1 VIIMSTGVSAR
12 LRQQDPAPRTVRPP
26 PPGGAGGRAAQ
37 AFYASLL
44 LATVAA
50 AVLPAVLFQP
60 HSRIFLLKV
69 AAIVIFA
76 SLPGLLYVQFVRFK
90 GRSLYDEFVIN
101 LFRLK
106 IDRYC
111 NLPAPPRHTSYFA
124 EWLAEHKKL
133 ADPGRDNLYRRK
145 FEAVYGE
152 QAVSTRE
159 LFADPA
165 KRPARSEGLYPV
177 VLATT
182 LLTLGWA
189 IVVQPDL
196 YHDFNLLGHLP
207 FSGQPHLPYT
217 ALQFGFIGAYWFI
230 LQDLTR
236 RYFRQDLKT
245 AAYVSASV
253 RLIVVTITVATV
265 ALLPVGPPA
274 RLDVLAF
281 FIGVFPQIGVQLL
294 KAGTGKLLS
303 RAIPSMSVRFPLSDL
318 DGLTVWDQARL
329 LEEGIEDVHAL
340 ATANLVD
347 LLLGTRVPVNTLID
361 WVDQALLYLSV
372 PTAWGDRSPR
382 DDLRMFGIRTA
393 TDLVRVWDGAQPG
406 TQLVRAQ
413 IARVLAGDED
423 MGRAAAEAIL
433 ISLAGNPNLAHAQ
446 AFRGHDWLTPGA
458 DEGGQGGADRVSP
471 VRSVGARSD
480 QA

>member
-1 VIIMSTGVSAR
+1 M
-12 LRQQDPAPRTVRPP
+12 VRPP
-26 PPGGAGGRAAQ
+26 APWWAGGRAAQ

-145 FEAVYGE
+145 FETVYGE

-177 VLATT
+177 VLATA

-294 KAGTGKLLS
+294 KSGPG
-303 RAIPSMSVRFPLSDL
+303 
-318 DGLTVWDQARL
+318 QA
-329 LEEGIEDVHAL
+329 
-340 ATANLVD
+340 
-347 LLLGTRVPVNTLID
+347 
-361 WVDQALLYLSV
+361 
-372 PTAWGDRSPR
+372 
-382 DDLRMFGIRTA
+382 
-393 TDLVRVWDGAQPG
+393 AQP
-406 TQLVRAQ
+406 RH
-413 IARVLAGDED
+413 
-423 MGRAAAEAIL
+423 
-433 ISLAGNPNLAHAQ
+433 SLH
-446 AFRGHDWLTPGA
+446 
-458 DEGGQGGADRVSP
+458 VSP
-471 VRSVGARSD
+471 VPAQRPRRAHRVGSGAAARGGDRGRARAGHSEPRRPAPGHPGSGEHADRLGGSGPALPVGAHGVGRP
-480 QA
+480 QPPG

>member
-1 VIIMSTGVSAR
+1 VIVMTTDVSAPPR
-12 LRQQDPAPRTVRPP
+12 PQSQPQSQPQGAVPALAAWRVS
-26 PPGGAGGRAAQ
+26 GRARQ
-37 AFYASLL
+37 AFYASVL

-50 AVLPAVLFQP
+50 ALLPAVLFQP

-69 AAIVIFA
+69 AAVAIFA

-90 GRSLYDEFVIN
+90 GRSLYDEYVIN

-111 NLPAPPRHTSYFA
+111 NLPAPPRHTSYYA

-133 ADPGRDNLYRRK
+133 ANPGRDNLYRRK

-177 VLATT
+177 VLATA
-182 LLTLGWA
+182 LLSLGWA
-189 IVVQPDL
+189 VVVQPDL

-207 FSGQPHLPYT
+207 FSGQPHLPYP

-265 ALLPVGPPA
+265 ALAPVGPPA

-303 RAIPSMSVRFPLSDL
+303 QAVPSMSTRFPLSDL
-318 DGLTVWDQARL
+318 DGFTVWDQARL
-329 LEEGIEDVHAL
+329 LEEGIEDMHAL

-361 WVDQALLYLSV
+361 WVDQALLCLSV
-372 PTAWGDRSPR
+372 PAQSGDRQPR
-382 DDLRMFGIRTA
+382 EGLRMFGVRTA
-393 TDLVRVWDGAQPG
+393 TDLIRVWDSSRPGAP
-406 TQLVRAQ
+406 VIRAHV
-413 IARVLAGDED
+413 AAVLAGDEET
-423 MGRAAAEAIL
+423 GTAAAEAIL
-433 ISLAGNPNLAHAQ
+433 TSMAGSPNLEHVK
-446 AFRGHDWLTPGA
+446 AFRGHGWLA
-458 DEGGQGGADRVSP
+458 A
-471 VRSVGARSD
+471 
-480 QA
+480 

>member
-1 VIIMSTGVSAR
+1 MTTSVSAPPR
-12 LRQQDPAPRTVRPP
+12 PESPPRRTVWPLATR
-26 PPGGAGGRAAQ
+26 GANERAAA
-37 AFYASLL
+37 AFYASVL

-50 AVLPAVLFQP
+50 ALLPAVLFQP

-69 AAIVIFA
+69 AAIVMFA

-90 GRSLYDEFVIN
+90 GRSLYDEYVIN

-111 NLPAPPRHTSYFA
+111 NLPAPPKHTSYFA
-124 EWLAEHKKL
+124 EWLAEHRKL
-133 ADPGRDNLYRRK
+133 ADPGRDNLYRHK

-165 KRPARSEGLYPV
+165 KRPVRSEGLYPV
-177 VLATT
+177 ILATA
-182 LLTLGWA
+182 LLSLGWA
-189 IVVQPDL
+189 VVVQPEL

-207 FSGQPHLPYT
+207 FSGQPQLPYT

-265 ALLPVGPPA
+265 ALAPVGPPA
-274 RLDVLAF
+274 RLDILAF
-281 FIGVFPQIGVQLL
+281 FIGVFPQIGVQVL
-294 KAGTGKLLS
+294 KAGLGKLLS
-303 RAIPSMSVRFPLSDL
+303 HAVPPMTARFPLSDL

-361 WVDQALLYLSV
+361 WVDQSLLCLSV
-372 PTAWGDRSPR
+372 PQEPGGRQPR
-382 DDLRMFGIRTA
+382 ESLRMFGIRTA
-393 TDLVRVWDGAQPG
+393 TDLIRVWDSTRPGAHQ
-406 TQLVRAQ
+406 VRAR
-413 IARVLAGDED
+413 IATALAGDEET
-423 MGRAAAEAIL
+423 GTAAVEAIL
-433 ISLAGNPNLAHAQ
+433 ASMAGHPNLQHAQ
-446 AFRGHDWLTPGA
+446 AFRGHDWLPAAGTSAVTPRTGP
-458 DEGGQGGADRVSP
+458 GR
-471 VRSVGARSD
+471 
-480 QA
+480 

>member
-1 VIIMSTGVSAR
+1 MSIIERMATAR
-12 LRQQDPAPRTVRPP
+12 PLTPSRS
-26 PPGGAGGRAAQ
+26 GGRAVQ
-37 AFYASLL
+37 AFYASVL

-50 AVLPAVLFQP
+50 ALLPAVLFQP
-60 HSRIFLLKV
+60 HSRIFLLKA
-69 AAIVIFA
+69 AAIMMFA

-90 GRSLYDEFVIN
+90 GQSLYDEYVIN

-111 NLPAPPRHTSYFA
+111 NLPAPPKHTSYFA
-124 EWLAEHKKL
+124 EWLAEHRKL

-165 KRPARSEGLYPV
+165 QRPARSEGFYPV
-177 VLATT
+177 VLATA
-182 LLTLGWA
+182 LLSLGWA
-189 IVVQPDL
+189 VVVQPEL

-265 ALLPVGPPA
+265 ALAPVGPPA

-281 FIGVFPQIGVQLL
+281 FIGVFPQIGVQVL

-303 RAIPSMSVRFPLSDL
+303 HAVPSMSARFPLSDL
-318 DGLTVWDQARL
+318 DGLSVWDQARL

-361 WVDQALLYLSV
+361 WVDQALLCLSV
-372 PTAWGDRSPR
+372 PEESGDRRPR
-382 DDLRMFGIRTA
+382 EGLRMLGIRTA
-393 TDLVRVWDGAQPG
+393 TDLIRVWDCTRPGAH
-406 TQLVRAQ
+406 LVRARL
-413 IARVLAGDED
+413 AVVLAGDEETG
-423 MGRAAAEAIL
+423 MAAAGAIL
-433 ISLAGNPNLAHAQ
+433 AAMAGNPNLEHAQ
-446 AFRGHDWLTPGA
+446 AFRGHDWLATQCG
-458 DEGGQGGADRVSP
+458 
-471 VRSVGARSD
+471 
-480 QA
+480 

>member
-1 VIIMSTGVSAR
+1 VIIMTTGVSAPSR
-12 LRQQDPAPRTVRPP
+12 PESASRPESPSRPEGPARPESPPPRTARPL
-26 PPGGAGGRAAQ
+26 AAWRVSGRAVQ
-37 AFYASLL
+37 AFYASAL

-50 AVLPAVLFQP
+50 ALLPAVLFQP

-69 AAIVIFA
+69 AAVVVFA

-90 GRSLYDEFVIN
+90 GQSLYDEYVIN

-111 NLPAPPRHTSYFA
+111 NLPAPPKHTSYYA
-124 EWLAEHKKL
+124 EWSAEHDKL
-133 ADPGRDNLYRRK
+133 TNPGRDNLYRRK

-152 QAVSTRE
+152 QSVSTRE
-159 LFADPA
+159 MFADPS

-177 VLATT
+177 ILATA
-182 LLTLGWA
+182 LLSLGWA
-189 IVVQPDL
+189 VVVQPEL

-265 ALLPVGPPA
+265 ALIPLGPPA

-281 FIGVFPQIGVQLL
+281 FIGVFPQIGIQLL

-303 RAIPSMSVRFPLSDL
+303 QAIPSMTARFPLSDL

-347 LLLGTRVPVNTLID
+347 LLLGTRVPVNTLVD
-361 WVDQALLYLSV
+361 WVDQALLCLSV
-372 PTAWGDRSPR
+372 PKESDGRQPR
-382 DDLRMFGIRTA
+382 EGLRMFGIRTA
-393 TDLVRVWDGAQPG
+393 TDLIRAWDSARPGAH
-406 TQLVRAQ
+406 LIRAR
-413 IARVLAGDED
+413 IAAVLAGDEET
-423 MGRAAAEAIL
+423 GTAAAEAIL
-433 ISLAGNPNLAHAQ
+433 VCLAGNPNLEHVQ
-446 AFRGHDWLTPGA
+446 AFRGHEWLTA
-458 DEGGQGGADRVSP
+458 
-471 VRSVGARSD
+471 
-480 QA
+480 

>member
-1 VIIMSTGVSAR
+1 MTTGVSAPSR
-12 LRQQDPAPRTVRPP
+12 PESPSRPETPPRVESPPRPESPAQRTARP
-26 PPGGAGGRAAQ
+26 RAAWRVSARAVQ
-37 AFYASLL
+37 AFYASAL

-50 AVLPAVLFQP
+50 ALLPAVLFQP

-69 AAIVIFA
+69 AAVAVFA
-76 SLPGLLYVQFVRFK
+76 SLPGLLYVQFIRFK
-90 GRSLYDEFVIN
+90 GQSLYDEYVIN

-111 NLPAPPRHTSYFA
+111 NLPAPPKHTSYYA
-124 EWLAEHKKL
+124 EWLAEHDKL
-133 ADPGRDNLYRRK
+133 ANPGRDNLYRRK

-177 VLATT
+177 VLATA

-189 IVVQPDL
+189 VVVQPEL

-265 ALLPVGPPA
+265 ALVPLGPPA

-281 FIGVFPQIGVQLL
+281 FIGVFPQIGIQLL

-303 RAIPSMSVRFPLSDL
+303 QAVPSMTARFPLSDL

-347 LLLGTRVPVNTLID
+347 LLLGTRVPVNTLVN
-361 WVDQALLYLSV
+361 WVDQALLCLSV
-372 PTAWGDRSPR
+372 PEESGGRQPR
-382 DDLRMFGIRTA
+382 DGLRMFGIRTA
-393 TDLVRVWDGAQPG
+393 TDLIRAWDSTRPGAHLIRG
-406 TQLVRAQ
+406 R
-413 IARVLAGDED
+413 IAAVLAGDEET
-423 MGRAAAEAIL
+423 GTAAAEAIL
-433 ISLAGNPNLAHAQ
+433 VSMAGNPNLQHVQ
-446 AFRGHDWLTPGA
+446 AFRGHEWLA
-458 DEGGQGGADRVSP
+458 A
-471 VRSVGARSD
+471 
-480 QA
+480 

>member
-1 VIIMSTGVSAR
+1 VIVMTTGVSAPSR
-12 LRQQDPAPRTVRPP
+12 PDSPARPESPSQPESPRRRPDRP
-26 PPGGAGGRAAQ
+26 RAAWRVSARAVQ
-37 AFYASLL
+37 AFYASAL

-50 AVLPAVLFQP
+50 ALLPAVLFQP

-69 AAIVIFA
+69 AAVVVFA
-76 SLPGLLYVQFVRFK
+76 SLPGLLYVQFIRFK
-90 GRSLYDEFVIN
+90 GQSLYDEYVIN

-111 NLPAPPRHTSYFA
+111 NLPAPPKHTSYYA
-124 EWLAEHKKL
+124 EWSAEHDKL
-133 ADPGRDNLYRRK
+133 ANPGRDNLYRRK

-177 VLATT
+177 VLATA

-189 IVVQPDL
+189 VVVQPEL

-217 ALQFGFIGAYWFI
+217 ALLFGFIGAYWFI

-265 ALLPVGPPA
+265 ALVPLGPPA

-281 FIGVFPQIGVQLL
+281 FIGVFPQIGIQLL

-303 RAIPSMSVRFPLSDL
+303 QAIPSMTARFPLSDL

-347 LLLGTRVPVNTLID
+347 LLLGTRVPVNTLVD
-361 WVDQALLYLSV
+361 WVDQALLCLSV
-372 PTAWGDRSPR
+372 PKEPGGHR
-382 DDLRMFGIRTA
+382 DGLRMFGIRTA
-393 TDLVRVWDGAQPG
+393 TDLIRAWDSTRPGAHLIRVR
-406 TQLVRAQ
+406 
-413 IARVLAGDED
+413 IAAVLAGDEET
-423 MGRAAAEAIL
+423 GTAAAEAIL
-433 ISLAGNPNLAHAQ
+433 LSMAGNPNLEHVH
-446 AFRGHDWLTPGA
+446 AFRGHEWLA
-458 DEGGQGGADRVSP
+458 A
-471 VRSVGARSD
+471 
-480 QA
+480 

>member
-1 VIIMSTGVSAR
+1 
-12 LRQQDPAPRTVRPP
+12 
-26 PPGGAGGRAAQ
+26 
-37 AFYASLL
+37 
-44 LATVAA
+44 
-50 AVLPAVLFQP
+50 
-60 HSRIFLLKV
+60 
-69 AAIVIFA
+69 
-76 SLPGLLYVQFVRFK
+76 
-90 GRSLYDEFVIN
+90 
-101 LFRLK
+101 
-106 IDRYC
+106 
-111 NLPAPPRHTSYFA
+111 
-124 EWLAEHKKL
+124 
-133 ADPGRDNLYRRK
+133 
-145 FEAVYGE
+145 
-152 QAVSTRE
+152 
-159 LFADPA
+159 
-165 KRPARSEGLYPV
+165 
-177 VLATT
+177 
-182 LLTLGWA
+182 
-189 IVVQPDL
+189 
-196 YHDFNLLGHLP
+196 
-207 FSGQPHLPYT
+207 
-217 ALQFGFIGAYWFI
+217 
-230 LQDLTR
+230 
-236 RYFRQDLKT
+236 
-245 AAYVSASV
+245 
-253 RLIVVTITVATV
+253 VTITVATV

-393 TDLVRVWDGAQPG
+393 TDLARVWDGAQPG

-446 AFRGHDWLTPGA
+446 AFRGHDWLAGSDHPRNVAGRPG
-458 DEGGQGGADRVSP
+458 G
-471 VRSVGARSD
+471 
-480 QA
+480 

>member
-1 VIIMSTGVSAR
+1 MPPLAAWRVS
-12 LRQQDPAPRTVRPP
+12 
-26 PPGGAGGRAAQ
+26 GRAA
-37 AFYASLL
+37 AALYASVL

-50 AVLPAVLFQP
+50 ALLPAVLFQP

-69 AAIVIFA
+69 AAVAIFA

-90 GRSLYDEFVIN
+90 GRSLYDEYVIN

-111 NLPAPPRHTSYFA
+111 NLPAPPRHTSYYA

-133 ADPGRDNLYRRK
+133 VNPGRDNLYRRK

-177 VLATT
+177 VLATA
-182 LLTLGWA
+182 LLSLGWA
-189 IVVQPDL
+189 VVVQPDL

-265 ALLPVGPPA
+265 ALVPLGPPA

-303 RAIPSMSVRFPLSDL
+303 QAVPSMF
-318 DGLTVWDQARL
+318 DQIPAQRSRRVHRVGSGAAAR
-329 LEEGIEDVHAL
+329 G
-340 ATANLVD
+340 
-347 LLLGTRVPVNTLID
+347 
-361 WVDQALLYLSV
+361 
-372 PTAWGDRSPR
+372 GDRGHARPGHGESRRPAARYPGAGEHPDRLGGSGAPR
-382 DDLRMFGIRTA
+382 
-393 TDLVRVWDGAQPG
+393 P
-406 TQLVRAQ
+406 VRAH
-413 IARVLAGDED
+413 AG
-423 MGRAAAEAIL
+423 R
-433 ISLAGNPNLAHAQ
+433 
-446 AFRGHDWLTPGA
+446 
-458 DEGGQGGADRVSP
+458 
-471 VRSVGARSD
+471 
-480 QA
+480 

>member
-1 VIIMSTGVSAR
+1 MSTGVSAR
-12 LRQQDPAPRTVRPP
+12 LRQQDPAPRMIRPP
-26 PPGGAGGRAAQ
+26 APWWAGGRAAQ

-177 VLATT
+177 VLATA

-393 TDLVRVWDGAQPG
+393 TDLVRVWDGARPG

-446 AFRGHDWLTPGA
+446 AFRGHNWLTPGA

>member
-1 VIIMSTGVSAR
+1 MTTGVSAPSR
-12 LRQQDPAPRTVRPP
+12 PESPSRPETPPRVESPPRPESPAQ
-26 PPGGAGGRAAQ
+26 RAARPRAAWRVSARAVQ
-37 AFYASLL
+37 AFYASAL

-50 AVLPAVLFQP
+50 ALLPAVLFQP
-60 HSRIFLLKV
+60 HSRIFLLKAAAV
-69 AAIVIFA
+69 AVFA
-76 SLPGLLYVQFVRFK
+76 SLPGLLYVQFIRFK
-90 GRSLYDEFVIN
+90 GQSLYDEYVIN

-111 NLPAPPRHTSYFA
+111 NLPAPPKHTSYYA
-124 EWLAEHKKL
+124 EWLAEHDKL
-133 ADPGRDNLYRRK
+133 ANPGRDNLYRRK

-177 VLATT
+177 VLATA

-189 IVVQPDL
+189 VVVQPEL

-265 ALLPVGPPA
+265 ALVPLGPPA
-274 RLDVLAF
+274 RLDILAF
-281 FIGVFPQIGVQLL
+281 FIGVFPQIGIQLL

-303 RAIPSMSVRFPLSDL
+303 QAVPSMTARFPLSDL

-340 ATANLVD
+340 ATANLVN
-347 LLLGTRVPVNTLID
+347 LLLGTRVPVNTLVD
-361 WVDQALLYLSV
+361 WVDQALLCLSV
-372 PTAWGDRSPR
+372 PKSPAA
-382 DDLRMFGIRTA
+382 G
-393 TDLVRVWDGAQPG
+393 PG
-406 TQLVRAQ
+406 TACGCSASAPR
-413 IARVLAGDED
+413 R
-423 MGRAAAEAIL
+423 
-433 ISLAGNPNLAHAQ
+433 
-446 AFRGHDWLTPGA
+446 T
-458 DEGGQGGADRVSP
+458 
-471 VRSVGARSD
+471 
-480 QA
+480 